1 MSVKILFLTL
11 SHLSFDGKILRAFGK
26 FCYQMLHQCDTV
38 NQIGENVE
46 CHDAQSLSQTGTG
59 W

>member
-46 CHDAQSLSQTGTG
+46 CHDAQSDRY
-59 W
+59 